1 MMAFLH
7 FMIDA
12 VLGLISM
19 SVVVHGLLGLLA
31 SLEVINRNNAF
42 LNDLRRLLEA
52 VTAPF
57 LRPIQRVVPPLG
69 GYDVSPI
76 LLVLTIAG
84 VRMYLLPAIFH

>member
-1 MMAFLH
+1 VIAFLH

-42 LNDLRRLLEA
+42 LNDLRRMLEA

-57 LRPIQRVVPPLG
+57 LRPIRRVVPPLG

-84 VRMYLLPAIFH
+84 VRMFLLPAIFR